1 MCIIKTLNFTGFPET
16 MWITMWIIV
25 QKFYGKDDFLMYADK
40 EELLTKAKQLLQGE
54 VTSISY
60 NTWIKNL
67 EIDSIN
73 NNVITLIAQSKMQKD
88 AILSR
93 FLDLFINTFNF
104 ITNTSCEVAVIEKTE
119 EKEEE
124 PINTNYTSTEFYA
137 NSGLNPKYTFDSFV
151 VGNNNKFAHAAAQ
164 AVADAPAI
172 TYNPLFIHGGVGL
185 GKTHL
190 MQAIGNKIVQDN
202 PKAKVLYVTSEKFIN
217 ELINSIKDPNY
228 KNELFRN
235 KYRNI
240 DALLIDDIQ
249 FLSGKKTGQEEFFHT
264 FNALHEAGKQIV
276 ISSDRPPRDIPLLEE
291 RLKSRFEWGILADI
305 SLPDYETRLAI
316 LRKKVQTDNIIIDDY
331 ILSVIATKVDSN
343 IRELEGAL
351 NKIVAYASLT
361 HSPITIEMTE
371 KAINDIV
378 LQKEKIISADYI
390 QEIVAKYFN
399 IDKKDLVST
408 KKSNDIVYPRQ
419 IAMYLCRAVG
429 QMSFP
434 KIAEEF
440 KKKDH
445 TTVMHAYKKIEK
457 DLKENS
463 NTKLI
468 VESVKNIIKEAK

>member
-1 MCIIKTLNFTGFPET
+1 
-16 MWITMWIIV
+16 
-25 QKFYGKDDFLMYADK
+25 MYADK
-40 EELLTKAKQLLQGE
+40 EELLTKAKTLLQGE

-67 EIDSIN
+67 EIDDIQN
-73 NNVITLIAQSKMQKD
+73 NKITLIAQSKMQKD
-88 AILSR
+88 AIEAR
-93 FLDLFINTFNF
+93 FYDLIINTFNY
-104 ITNTSCEVAVIEKTE
+104 ITNTSCEIAVIEKTE
-119 EKEEE
+119 EKEKQ
-124 PINTNYTSTEFYA
+124 PINKISTFE
-137 NSGLNPKYTFDSFV
+137 NSESYSNSCLNPKYTFDSFV
-151 VGNNNKFAHAAAQ
+151 VGNNNKFAHAAAL
-164 AVADAPAI
+164 AVAGAPAI
-172 TYNPLFIHGGVGL
+172 TYNPLFIYGGVGL

-190 MQAIGNKIVQDN
+190 MQAIGNMIIQNNPAAKI
-202 PKAKVLYVTSEKFIN
+202 LYVTSEKFIN
-217 ELINSIKDPNY
+217 ELVNSIKDANY

-240 DALLIDDIQ
+240 DVLLIDDIQ
-249 FLSGKKTGQEEFFHT
+249 FIAGKKTGQEEFFHT
-264 FNALHEAGKQIV
+264 FNTLHENGKQIV
-276 ISSDRPPRDIPLLEE
+276 ISSDKPPRDIPLLEE

-305 SLPDYETRLAI
+305 SMPDYETRLAI
-316 LRKKVQTDNIIIDDY
+316 LRKKVQSENIIIDDY

-378 LQKEKIISADYI
+378 LQKEKVISAEYI

-457 DLKENS
+457 DLKDNS

-468 VESVKNIIKEAK
+468 VESVKNIIKDSK